1 MWPPLRSP
9 SPAPPQLVKPLVA
22 VSPQKGA
29 IVPCLGPLLQ
39 QPPHPCL
46 QPSHRHQSPSGHP
59 YWQRDH
65 WELLGTIPAPLP
77 CSARS
82 QLLPAPAPKVHHVQP
97 PACKGQ
103 PQPNTLRS
111 SMEVPCPGPGGT
123 SRRSS
128 CTRSVHSVC
137 RESETIS
144 TCLLKPPRRPPP
156 PCTSLQG
163 PRRYPCPHQQLGSAQ
178 DVPLSPCF
186 EQTWCNLTAWL
197 QQGQGGAGQ
206 QHPDH
211 LQPPCCWQQP
221 SQGGRGSLQGARPLA
236 AALSSSLHCPRREG
250 RSLAQSPAPLGF
262 TQFDAGPGD
271 GHQAAAMWTESAE
284 GRTPSP
290 QPARAALTSATV
302 LKA

>member
-1 MWPPLRSP
+1 MRPPLRSP

-29 IVPCLGPLLQ
+29 TVPLSPASDPSSSSLPL
-39 QPPHPCL
+39 PA
-46 QPSHRHQSPSGHP
+46 SGRHTDTSLPVAVHTGSGTT
-59 YWQRDH
+59 
-65 WELLGTIPAPLP
+65 ELLGTFRAPLP
-77 CSARS
+77 HGARS
-82 QLLPAPAPKVHHVQP
+82 RLLPAPAPKVHHVQP

-103 PQPNTLRS
+103 PQPNTRRS
-111 SMEVPCPGPGGT
+111 STEVPCPGPGGT

-144 TCLLKPPRRPPP
+144 ECLLKPPRGPSP
-156 PCTSLQG
+156 PCPSLQG

-186 EQTWCNLTAWL
+186 EQTWCKHTAWL

-206 QHPDH
+206 QHPDDH
-211 LQPPCCWQQP
+211 LQPPCCWQEP
-221 SQGGRGSLQGARPLA
+221 GQGGRGSLQGARPLA
-236 AALSSSLHCPRREG
+236 AALSSSLRRPRREG

-262 TQFDAGPGD
+262 TQWCSRD
-271 GHQAAAMWTESAE
+271 
-284 GRTPSP
+284 
-290 QPARAALTSATV
+290 V
-302 LKA
+302 